1 MALGIQITPR
11 CCAGMLMEIEIP
23 WLNGVVTGIC
33 FTIGQP
39 AEPAIIDDRSDAGT
53 TGTGSERL
61 CATRL
66 T

>member
-1 MALGIQITPR
+1 
-11 CCAGMLMEIEIP
+11 MEIEIP
-23 WLNGVVTGIC
+23 WLNGIVTGIC

-61 CATRL
+61 CVTRL

>member
-1 MALGIQITPR
+1 MERQI
-11 CCAGMLMEIEIP
+11 L
-23 WLNGVVTGIC
+23 WLDGVVTGIC
-33 FTIGQP
+33 FTIGQT
-39 AEPAIIDDRSDAGT
+39 AEPAIIDDRSDAGA